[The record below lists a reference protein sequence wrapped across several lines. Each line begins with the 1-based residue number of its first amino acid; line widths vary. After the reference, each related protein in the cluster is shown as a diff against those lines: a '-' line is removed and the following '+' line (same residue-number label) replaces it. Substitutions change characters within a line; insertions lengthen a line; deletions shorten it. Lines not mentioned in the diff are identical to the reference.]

1 MPAARPA
8 IPAGTTSAGPAT
20 TRAASAGRRPGWGCG
35 PAWASAASARGADR
49 PQVLRSPCGGA
60 PAWTYGLTRGGVGGG
75 RLMGAAAGEEIRTST
90 GAAGR
95 HSGGDPALRSGRT
108 DRSGWWASV
117 PHRACGRRRRT
128 TQRTD
133 VGGGRPSL
141 PKVEGLGQL
150 RVKGRPTGVATALA
164 QAGTS
169 PAYLLTRAIRFHEV
183 AESADLG
190 QTGLL
195 FVDHPDPSSSSQPGS
210 STRHLPSSRF
220 TTTTMCDRLR
230 TAVADS
236 GISMPSTEVDTERV
250 VAWLATSRFC
260 AELDAEAVQGHRRPS
275 TGATIHGR

>member
-1 MPAARPA
+1 MPSIRLMGFAAGALFILSSAGNAQTPRPPARPCRRARHLQRSSRIRRVRARGFRLRTVTRGLPTRAPRATTAAGMLAARPA

-20 TRAASAGRRPGWGCG
+20 TRAASAGRGPGWGCG

-141 PKVEGLGQL
+141 PKPARRRTGAAPGLP
-150 RVKGRPTGVATALA
+150 RRRPR
-164 QAGTS
+164 
-169 PAYLLTRAIRFHEV
+169 PA
-183 AESADLG
+183 
-190 QTGLL
+190 
-195 FVDHPDPSSSSQPGS
+195 
-210 STRHLPSSRF
+210 STRCPPESLTP
-220 TTTTMCDRLR
+220 DKR
-230 TAVADS
+230 TS
-236 GISMPSTEVDTERV
+236 
-250 VAWLATSRFC
+250 
-260 AELDAEAVQGHRRPS
+260 
-275 TGATIHGR
+275 